1 MNDDNTK
8 FFIRTVS
15 RFHATFRVI
24 YRNFDYLRD
33 SVGLGGQTLY
43 TIVSHNQSCL
53 VYIQLLMFYFELIN

>member
-1 MNDDNTK
+1 MGKPRYYTVHEL
-8 FFIRTVS
+8 FCAVS

-43 TIVSHNQSCL
+43 TIVSHNSEWKYVL
-53 VYIQLLMFYFELIN
+53 F